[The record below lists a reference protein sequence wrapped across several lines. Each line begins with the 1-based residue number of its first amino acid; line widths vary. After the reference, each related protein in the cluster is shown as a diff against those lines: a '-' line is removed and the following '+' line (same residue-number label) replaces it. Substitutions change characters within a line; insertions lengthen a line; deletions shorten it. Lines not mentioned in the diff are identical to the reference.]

1 MLEKKSTLS
10 FSQSP
15 ALQTP
20 EPLCLRA
27 AAPAAPRC
35 PRREPSPAAGV
46 VPSPGHTSVTPALK
60 AAGQGEL
67 CAAVGRGHQAQANRV
82 TP

>member
-1 MLEKKSTLS
+1 MLEKNSTLS
-10 FSQSP
+10 FSQAP

-35 PRREPSPAAGV
+35 PQSPAAGV

-82 TP
+82 KP